1 MLSVFRRLC
10 RDRKGNIA
18 FTFALLAVPLIVAIG
33 VSFDFVRAYNARRD
47 MQNDLDA
54 AVLAAVNDV
63 DTLSEQK
70 LRDRVKVWFAAQS
83 ELQPK
88 QYKLTNA
95 AISID
100 KTNHTISAVATG
112 TIPTTLLRVAQI
124 KKVDVRVKTSVAG
137 PAAAY
142 LNVYVLLDK
151 SASMMLAA
159 TTGDQ
164 AKMKK
169 YAGGCTF
176 ACHIPEGD
184 HAYNGTTYHNN
195 YDLAKAMGVQLRAD
209 VSVNAVGK
217 VLDMITAEDPHQTR
231 IKIGFY
237 TMGTTTS
244 EALAPTTSISSARQT
259 LLNDSKG
266 LTSKTSSSSTYFDKA
281 LPELAKLIGTA
292 GDGSTSQK
300 PRKLV
305 LLLTDGVQ
313 SARDWVHNDPNLTTP
328 LNPDWCKGVKDTGA
342 DLGVLYTEYLPI
354 TGDWGYDRTLGQS
367 MKSSDYTSVWKG
379 TMPPGNEK
387 NMLRRDYI
395 SAALAKCSSKPA
407 LFLSASHADDI
418 ETGLSS
424 IFEQYLAMVRITG

>member
-1 MLSVFRRLC
+1 MISAFRRLC
-10 RDRKGNIA
+10 RDRTGNIA
-18 FTFALLAVPLIVAIG
+18 FTFALLAVPVIVAIG
-33 VSFDFVRAYNARRD
+33 TSFDFVRAYNVRRD

-88 QYKLTNA
+88 QYKLTDA
-95 AISID
+95 AIEID
-100 KTNHTISAVATG
+100 KTKHTIVATARG
-112 TIPTTLLRVAQI
+112 TMETTLLRVAQI
-124 KKVDVRVKTSVAG
+124 KTVDVRVKTAVAG

-159 TTGDQ
+159 TTTDQ
-164 AKMKK
+164 GKMKK

-195 YDLAKAMGVQLRAD
+195 YDLAKAMGVSLRAD
-209 VSVNAVGK
+209 VSVSAVGK
-217 VLDMITAEDPHQTR
+217 VLDMIAKEDPQQTR

-244 EALAPTTSISSARQT
+244 EALAPTTSISTARQT
-259 LLNDSKG
+259 LLNDAKG

-281 LPELAKLIGTA
+281 LPEMAKLVGTA
-292 GDGSTSQK
+292 GDGSTAQK

-313 SARDWVHNDPNLTTP
+313 SARDWVHNDPNRTTP
-328 LNPDWCKGVKDTGA
+328 LNPDWCKSIKDTGA
-342 DLGVLYTEYLPI
+342 DIGILYTEYLPI

-367 MKSSDYTSVWKG
+367 MKSSYYTSVWKG
-379 TMPPGNEK
+379 TMPKGNAK

-395 SAALAKCSSKPA
+395 PTALTACTSKQG
-407 LFLSASHADDI
+407 LFLSASDAEDI